1 MSVLPP
7 TDRERRRQRIG
18 ALALVAVGLLFI
30 WRSAA
35 DLPFGTVDNPGPALT
50 PFVLGVLLVGFA
62 LWTALGNASGALD
75 PIEAETEEAA
85 TEPGAARHAMFVIVG
100 IVASA
105 LGFAFL
111 GYRVTIL
118 ALLLF
123 YLGIVERK
131 PVLTVLLVSI
141 GLAYGSHALFVHVL
155 KVSLPSGPWGL

>member
-7 TDRERRRQRIG
+7 TDRDTRRQRIG
-18 ALALVAVGLLFI
+18 ALALVAVGLLFM
-30 WRSAA
+30 WRSAV

-50 PFVLGVLLVGFA
+50 PFALAILLVLFS
-62 LWTALGNASGALD
+62 LWTAAGNSKGVFD
-75 PIEAETEEAA
+75 PAEAEAAEAPA
-85 TEPGAARHAMFVIVG
+85 DPGAARHAMFVIVG

-111 GYRVTIL
+111 GYRFTIL

-131 PVLTVLLVSI
+131 PVLAVLLVSI

-155 KVSLPSGPWGL
+155 KVSLPTGPWGL